1 VFSYFQGHGST
12 IRKDSRRLVLVLFL
26 ILAAL
31 WAQIDLV
38 NFMIP
43 FPNVNACQATVI
55 ASTFFDQAARI
66 IIGGFLLWSIGHVSK
81 SPAETYGLGAL
92 MGMRIVAGV
101 VFVGFTRPQFGP
113 LCVAR
118 SIILP
123 PPIVVLTMDIII
135 VGVLVIRVFTL
146 GLLDTVR
153 DGQPSTKKEQSRAF
167 VYCTGGFLIWT
178 LVSPRQIYHQ
188 LQRSGTIH

>member
-1 VFSYFQGHGST
+1 MLSYFQGHGSA
-12 IRKDSRRLVLVLFL
+12 IRKDGQRLVLVLFL
-26 ILAAL
+26 IFATL
-31 WAQIDLV
+31 WAQINLI

-43 FPNVNACQATVI
+43 FPNVTACQATVI
-55 ASTFFDQAARI
+55 ASAFFDQAARV

-92 MGMRIVAGV
+92 MGMRIVAAV

-123 PPIVVLTMDIII
+123 PPIAVLAVDTII

-146 GLLDTVR
+146 GLLEVIR
-153 DGQPSTKKEQSRAF
+153 DGQPSTKKEQSKAF
-167 VYCTGGFLIWT
+167 VYCIGGLLIWT
-178 LVSPRQIYHQ
+178 LVSPR
-188 LQRSGTIH
+188 